1 MALNVPNENKN
12 STCTLHSL
20 KSIMSV
26 VLEKDEVNGGAG
38 EGLVFMFKASMKQR
52 ALDTS
57 ATNTCMDSGEEER
70 SRH

>member
-1 MALNVPNENKN
+1 MPNKNKN

-20 KSIMSV
+20 KNIMSV
-26 VLEKDEVNGGAG
+26 VLEKDEVNDGAG

-57 ATNTCMDSGEEER
+57 ATNTCTDSGEEER
-70 SRH
+70 SCH